1 MPALRHSGS
10 GEVSHCIAVD
20 ESTCSSR
27 NGSRPLIF
35 VQEDAEDG
43 GQRRQAGPEEGPGAG
58 VALHCSVARAVSQP
72 SAAAAATSSA
82 DSRVSEGN

>member
-43 GQRRQAGPEEGPGAG
+43 GQRQAGPEEGPGAG

-82 DSRVSEGN
+82 DSRVSGGN

>member
-58 VALHCSVARAVSQP
+58 VALPCSVARAVSQP

-82 DSRVSEGN
+82 DSRVSRGN